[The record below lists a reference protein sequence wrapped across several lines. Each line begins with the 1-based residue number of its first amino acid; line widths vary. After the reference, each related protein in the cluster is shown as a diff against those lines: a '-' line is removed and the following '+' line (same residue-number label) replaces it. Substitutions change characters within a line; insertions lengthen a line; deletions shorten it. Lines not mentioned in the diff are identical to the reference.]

1 MSRGRR
7 GPRRVP
13 FVEYVGADSLLQGI
27 ESHADFQVTSLF
39 TAELGLDYVHGSL
52 ADSGDPLPRIPPL
65 RVRAGLRYQRNALQ
79 AGGELVAAADQ
90 DRVAV
95 NETTTDGYQV
105 LRLYG
110 GYSFQ
115 TGRGASTICVCVT
128 SATSLP

>member
-1 MSRGRR
+1 MS
-7 GPRRVP
+7 
-13 FVEYVGADSLLQGI
+13 A
-27 ESHADFQVTSLF
+27 
-39 TAELGLDYVHGSL
+39 AEAVF
-52 ADSGDPLPRIPPL
+52 PPL

-115 TGRGASTICVCVT
+115 TGRGASTITLRADNVT
-128 SATSLP
+128 NELYRNHLSYLKTLVPEMGRNIKLLYRLTF